1 MGLSSESLASER
13 LYYHDSYLTDF
24 TSRVIGICDEG
35 RRVYLDRTAFY
46 PTSGGQSH
54 DTGTIGG
61 VAVVDVIDEEDR
73 IAHIT
78 AGPVSPGEVV
88 CRVDWARR
96 FDHMQQHSGQHLLSA
111 VVLEMLGG
119 GTIGF
124 HLGPEVST
132 IDVELAS
139 LDARQAADLERSA
152 NELVI
157 ENRPVAVSFEES
169 SSATGLRKAP
179 QRGGLLRIVSIEG
192 VDRSACGG
200 THVRGTAEI
209 GPVLLRKL
217 GKAHGGVRIEF
228 VCGFRAIRRARADFE
243 NLAQIARLFSAAPDE
258 TPALAAAQQK
268 ALEASE
274 KAVRKL
280 AAELARMRGEELYR
294 AAVPD
299 AAGVRRT
306 VQTAAALDDEVRAA
320 AQGFTAGGKAVFLAT
335 VEDPPALLLAAS
347 ADSGIHAGNAVKS
360 AVTALGGRGGGNA
373 QLAQGS
379 LPSREALA
387 AAIAQLKTL

>member
-1 MGLSSESLASER
+1 VGLSPGNPATER
-13 LYYHDSYLTDF
+13 LYYHDSYLTEF
-24 TSRVIGICDEG
+24 TSRVTGVRDKG

-46 PTSGGQSH
+46 PTSGGQPH

-61 VAVVDVIDEEDR
+61 VPVVDVVDEEDC

-78 AGPVSPGEVV
+78 AGPVSPGEVF
-88 CRVDWARR
+88 CRVDWERR

-111 VVLEMLGG
+111 VVLEMLGAR
-119 GTIGF
+119 TIGF
-124 HLGPEVST
+124 HLGAEVST

-139 LDARQAADLERSA
+139 LDARQAAEIERRA
-152 NELVI
+152 NQLVI
-157 ENRPVAVSFEES
+157 ENRPVTVSFEDS
-169 SSATGLRKAP
+169 SSASGLRKAP

-209 GPVLLRKL
+209 GPVLLRRL

-243 NLAQIARLFSAAPDE
+243 NLAQLGRLFSAAPDE

-280 AAELARMRGEELYR
+280 AAELARLRGAELYR
-294 AAVPD
+294 AAIPD

-306 VQTAAALDDEVRAA
+306 MQTAAALDDELRAT
-320 AQGFTAGGKAVFLAT
+320 AQGFIAGGKAVFLAT

-360 AVTALGGRGGGNA
+360 VVTALGGRGGGSA
-373 QLAQGS
+373 QMAQGS